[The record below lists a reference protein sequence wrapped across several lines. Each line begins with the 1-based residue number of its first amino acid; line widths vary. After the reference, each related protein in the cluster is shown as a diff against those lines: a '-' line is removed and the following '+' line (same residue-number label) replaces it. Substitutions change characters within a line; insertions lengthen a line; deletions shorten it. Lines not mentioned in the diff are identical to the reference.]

1 MLGFHEDAFDRS
13 RPKVGRLPGP
23 RVSPGMSSS
32 LDTLYSIFFVQH
44 DVVHLLHRS

>member
-13 RPKVGRLPGP
+13 RPKVGRLPGS

-32 LDTLYSIFFVQH
+32 PDTLDSIFS
-44 DVVHLLHRS
+44 VHYDIVRLLHKS

>member
-1 MLGFHEDAFDRS
+1 MLGFHEDAFDRF

-32 LDTLYSIFFVQH
+32 LDTLESIFFVH
-44 DVVHLLHRS
+44 YDIV